1 MKKKICFIGA
11 GKTMQKHLEVFSKFK
26 NLEFVGIYNRTKRKA
41 HQIRKKFKINRVFNN
56 IDEMYSLTKSNY
68 VIVVVSP
75 DANFKIIRDCLKYP
89 WTIFTEKPLG
99 LNYVQAKN
107 LIRLSLKK
115 KRKLFIALNRRN
127 FISTKKLVEII
138 DKKKNIKRNLEIYD
152 QQSPSNIYFTKKVIN
167 NWQFANSI
175 HLIDYISLI
184 CRGKVSSYKKKLIE
198 LNSKQKVL
206 ECVIKFSSGDTC
218 KYRALWFLPGK
229 WQVKVRLDK
238 LIYTLKPLER
248 LKVSEFN
255 KSNFS
260 DLKLNYSLDNEFK
273 PGFFSQAKNLIN
285 DNKKS
290 NLVDNSKYIKTNNL
304 IKLIYG

>member
-1 MKKKICFIGA
+1 MKKKICFVGA

-26 NLEFVGIYNRTKRKA
+26 NLEFIGIYNRTKRKA
-41 HQIRKKFKINRVFNN
+41 HQIKKKFKINQVFNS
-56 IDEMYSLTKSNY
+56 ISEMYSLTKSNY

-75 DANFKIIRDCLKYP
+75 DANFKIIKDCLKYP

-107 LIRLSLKK
+107 LIRFSLKK

-127 FISTKKLVEII
+127 FISTKKLVKII
-138 DKKKNIKRNLEIYD
+138 DKKKNIKRNLEILD
-152 QQSPSNIYFTKKVIN
+152 QQSPSKKYFTKKVIN

-184 CRGKVSSYKKKLIE
+184 CRGKISSYKKKLIK

-238 LIYTLKPLER
+238 LIYTLRPLER
-248 LKVSEFN
+248 LKESKFN
-255 KSNFS
+255 ESNFS
-260 DLKLNYSLDNEFK
+260 DIKLNYSLDNEFK

-285 DNKKS
+285 DQKKS

>member
-26 NLEFVGIYNRTKRKA
+26 NLEFVGIYSRTKRKA

-127 FISTKKLVEII
+127 VISTKKLVEII
-138 DKKKNIKRNLEIYD
+138 DKKKNIKRNLEILD
-152 QQSPSNIYFTKKVIN
+152 QQSPSKIYFTKKVIN

-184 CRGKVSSYKKKLIE
+184 CRGKVSSHKKKLIE

-206 ECVIKFSSGDTC
+206 ECVMKFSSGDTC

-260 DLKLNYSLDNEFK
+260 DLKLNYSLDNKFK

-285 DNKKS
+285 DNKKN

>member
-26 NLEFVGIYNRTKRKA
+26 NLEFVGIYSRTKRKA

-138 DKKKNIKRNLEIYD
+138 DKKKNIKRNLEILD
-152 QQSPSNIYFTKKVIN
+152 QQSPSKIYFTKKVIN

-184 CRGKVSSYKKKLIE
+184 CRGKVSSHKKKLIE

-206 ECVIKFSSGDTC
+206 ECVMKFSSGDTC

-229 WQVKVRLDK
+229 WQVKIRLDK

-260 DLKLNYSLDNEFK
+260 DLKLNYSLDNKFK

>member
-1 MKKKICFIGA
+1 MKKKICFVGA

-26 NLEFVGIYNRTKRKA
+26 NIYNRTKRKA
-41 HQIRKKFKINRVFNN
+41 HQIKKKFKINQVFNS
-56 IDEMYSLTKSNY
+56 ISEMYSLTKSNY

-75 DANFKIIRDCLKYP
+75 DANFKIIKDCLKYP

-107 LIRLSLKK
+107 LIRFSLKK

-127 FISTKKLVEII
+127 FISTKKLVKII
-138 DKKKNIKRNLEIYD
+138 DKKKNIKRNLEILD
-152 QQSPSNIYFTKKVIN
+152 QQSPSKKYFTKKVIN

-184 CRGKVSSYKKKLIE
+184 CRGKISSYKKKLIK

-238 LIYTLKPLER
+238 LIYTLRPLER
-248 LKVSEFN
+248 LKESKFN
-255 KSNFS
+255 ESNFS
-260 DLKLNYSLDNEFK
+260 DIKLNYSLDNEFK

-285 DNKKS
+285 DQKKS

>member
-26 NLEFVGIYNRTKRKA
+26 NLEFVGIYSRTKRKA
-41 HQIRKKFKINRVFNN
+41 HRIRKKFKINRVFNN

-138 DKKKNIKRNLEIYD
+138 DKKKNIKRNLEILD
-152 QQSPSNIYFTKKVIN
+152 QQSPSKIYFTKKVIN

>member
-26 NLEFVGIYNRTKRKA
+26 NLEFVGIYSRTKRKA

-138 DKKKNIKRNLEIYD
+138 DKKKNIKRNLEILD

-184 CRGKVSSYKKKLIE
+184 CRGKVSSHKKKLIE

-206 ECVIKFSSGDTC
+206 ECVMKFSSGDTC

>member
-11 GKTMQKHLEVFSKFK
+11 GKTMEKHLEVFSKFK
-26 NLEFVGIYNRTKRKA
+26 NLELVGIYNRTTRKA
-41 HQIRKKFKINRVFNN
+41 HQIKNKFKINRVFNN
-56 IDEMYSLTKSNY
+56 IDEMYSLTKPNY

-75 DANFKIIRDCLKYP
+75 DVNFKIIRNCLKYP
-89 WTIFTEKPLG
+89 WIIFTEKPLG

-107 LIRLSLKK
+107 LIKFSIKK

-127 FISTKKLVEII
+127 FVSTKELVKII
-138 DKKKNIKRNLEIYD
+138 DKKKNIKRDVEILD
-152 QQSPSNIYFTKKVIN
+152 QQSPSKKYFKKKVLN

-184 CRGKVSSYKKKLIE
+184 CRGKISSYKKKLIE

-238 LIYTLKPLER
+238 YIYTLRPLER
-248 LKVSEFN
+248 IKISELN

-260 DLKLNYSLDNEFK
+260 NLKLDYSLDNKFK
-273 PGFFSQAKNLIN
+273 PGFFSQAKSLIN
-285 DNKKS
+285 DHKKN
-290 NLVDNSKYIKTNNL
+290 NLVDIFKYSKTNNL
-304 IKLIYG
+304 IKFIYD

>member
-1 MKKKICFIGA
+1 MF
-11 GKTMQKHLEVFSKFK
+11 
-26 NLEFVGIYNRTKRKA
+26 
-41 HQIRKKFKINRVFNN
+41 
-56 IDEMYSLTKSNY
+56 DY

-138 DKKKNIKRNLEIYD
+138 DKKKNIKRNLEILD
-152 QQSPSNIYFTKKVIN
+152 QQSPSKIYFTKKVIN

-184 CRGKVSSYKKKLIE
+184 CRGKVSSHKKKLIE

-206 ECVIKFSSGDTC
+206 ECVMKFSSGDTC

-260 DLKLNYSLDNEFK
+260 DLKLNYSLDNKFK

-285 DNKKS
+285 DNKKN